1 VHKEKQRQKAE
12 AEAESTEI
20 EDNLSL
26 SEIIARKYARTVHQI
41 RTPEEAAKVLVKDTQ
56 EFDVNS
62 QAYAEGSKEEQE
74 AAQKKLENIETN
86 LASKWKDIGEVKQ
99 RLWQKLHSE
108 VSPDLQKR
116 IDEQMDKAQNK
127 PDAPSQLQTKAS
139 LEQQKDNDQKQKKE
153 KDNLL
158 AYLKK

>member
-1 VHKEKQRQKAE
+1 M
-12 AEAESTEI
+12 
-20 EDNLSL
+20 
-26 SEIIARKYARTVHQI
+26 HQI

-127 PDAPSQLQTKAS
+127 PDAASQLQAKAPV
-139 LEQQKDNDQKQKKE
+139 EQQKDNDQKQKKE
-153 KDNLL
+153 KNDLL

>member
-1 VHKEKQRQKAE
+1 MHKEKQRQKAE

-127 PDAPSQLQTKAS
+127 PDATSQLQTKAS

>member
-1 VHKEKQRQKAE
+1 M
-12 AEAESTEI
+12 
-20 EDNLSL
+20 
-26 SEIIARKYARTVHQI
+26 
-41 RTPEEAAKVLVKDTQ
+41 LVKDTQ

-127 PDAPSQLQTKAS
+127 PDAASQLQTKAS

>member
-1 VHKEKQRQKAE
+1 
-12 AEAESTEI
+12 
-20 EDNLSL
+20 
-26 SEIIARKYARTVHQI
+26 VHQI

>member
-1 VHKEKQRQKAE
+1 MHKEKQRQKAE